1 MAPDT
6 MQVRLHLRLTR
17 VLCVVVDALDELVVA
32 VSSTRSW
39 SRCPHCGFS
48 CRRVHDVRHRH
59 VRDLAVSGRAVT
71 LVWHRRRF
79 ACDGCGERHLEEHD
93 EFEGRLTRRM
103 ARTVVADAKVMSVRA
118 VARRHGLSWSAVMA
132 LVSSWSAL
140 VAAHRRS
147 RRCRVLLV
155 DETSM
160 RRRHRYVT
168 VLQDGESG
176 AVLAM
181 VAHRNE
187 AALSGFFASQGRRW
201 CAGVRVVVTDGSK
214 SYRAAV
220 ERHLPRATHVLDR
233 FHVVRWFAAGLT
245 LVRRELQRR
254 EPRGHVTPAFEP
266 DLFRSRFALLRRAD
280 TMTERQRDE
289 LEELFVRHPRIGV
302 GWRALQELYGLY
314 QAEDRAGAL
323 VALDRFCDLY
333 ASGEIPE
340 FHDVVDTVIA
350 WSTEILAFHEP
361 RAGRVSNGRLEGT
374 NNKLQVLRRVAHG
387 FTNRANFE
395 ARGILACPGVRRSR
409 SPSSAVVTP

>member
-1 MAPDT
+1 
-6 MQVRLHLRLTR
+6 
-17 VLCVVVDALDELVVA
+17 
-32 VSSTRSW
+32 
-39 SRCPHCGFS
+39 
-48 CRRVHDVRHRH
+48 
-59 VRDLAVSGRAVT
+59 
-71 LVWHRRRF
+71 
-79 ACDGCGERHLEEHD
+79 
-93 EFEGRLTRRM
+93 
-103 ARTVVADAKVMSVRA
+103 MSVRA
-118 VARRHGLSWSAVMA
+118 VARRHRLSWSAVMA
-132 LVSSWSAL
+132 LVTSWSAL

-147 RRCRVLLV
+147 VRCRVLLV

-187 AALSGFFASQGRRW
+187 AALSGFFAAQGRRW

-220 ERHLPRATHVLDR
+220 DRHLPRATHVLDR

-245 LVRRELQRR
+245 LVRRDLQRR
-254 EPRGHVTPAFEP
+254 EPRGFVTPAFDPE
-266 DLFRSRFALLRRAD
+266 LFRSRFALLRRAD
-280 TMTERQRDE
+280 TMSGSQRHE
-289 LEELFVRHPRIGV
+289 LEELFRRHPRIGL

-314 QAEDRAGAL
+314 LAEDRAGAL
-323 VALDRFCDLY
+323 LALDRFCDLY
-333 ASGEIPE
+333 ATGQIPE

-361 RAGRVSNGRLEGT
+361 RAGHISNGRLEGT

-395 ARGILACPGVRRSR
+395 ARGILACPPLRRSR
-409 SPSSAVVTP
+409 APSSAVATP